1 MKRTKLL
8 TKTILAATLAV
19 GSLAMA
25 TDSEAKP
32 KKCPNSGII
41 CTTQYDPVICDNNQV
56 YGNACFASAACATG
70 CVPYEEPVG

>member
-25 TDSEAKP
+25 TSSEAKP
-32 KKCPNSGII
+32 KCPTSGII
-41 CTTQYDPVICDNNQV
+41 CTTQYDPVICANGKI
-56 YGNACFASAACATG
+56 YGNACFALADCAVG
-70 CVPYEEPVG
+70 CVPYEEPIG